1 MPDLIRRS
9 ALDRLDLS
17 DVSSGERLPP
27 VSPGEVLRIE
37 FMAPQALSARA
48 LARSLDVPANRVTG
62 ILHGTRAITAETA
75 LRLAAHFGTSAE
87 FWLHLQAAHDLERA
101 RAHAG
106 RPMAEAAAR

>member
-17 DVSSGERLPP
+17 DVSSGARLPP

-37 FMAPQALSARA
+37 FMAPRALSARA
-48 LARSLDVPANRVTG
+48 LARSLDVPANRVTE
-62 ILHGTRAITAETA
+62 ILHGTRAITVETA
-75 LRLAAHFGTSAE
+75 LRLAAYFGTSAE

-101 RAHAG
+101 RAHAA
-106 RPMAEAAAR
+106 RPRAEAAVG